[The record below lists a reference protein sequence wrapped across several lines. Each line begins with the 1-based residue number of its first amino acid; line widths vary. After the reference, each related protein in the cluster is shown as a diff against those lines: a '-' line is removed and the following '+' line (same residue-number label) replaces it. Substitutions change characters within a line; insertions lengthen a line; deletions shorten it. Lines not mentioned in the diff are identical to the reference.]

1 VTVRTKPSSGAL
13 GAARYDVLRLL
24 LGWALSLVSVGVIV
38 GILGSVAVT
47 RLLSG
52 FLFGIKPTDPM
63 TFLAVPLLLASIA
76 LLASYVPARRA
87 TKIDPMAALRCE

>member
-1 VTVRTKPSSGAL
+1 
-13 GAARYDVLRLL
+13 
-24 LGWALSLVSVGVIV
+24 VIV

-76 LLASYVPARRA
+76 LLASYVPARAPR
-87 TKIDPMAALRCE
+87 KSIRWPRCAVNSESRSKY

>member
-1 VTVRTKPSSGAL
+1 
-13 GAARYDVLRLL
+13 
-24 LGWALSLVSVGVIV
+24 VIV